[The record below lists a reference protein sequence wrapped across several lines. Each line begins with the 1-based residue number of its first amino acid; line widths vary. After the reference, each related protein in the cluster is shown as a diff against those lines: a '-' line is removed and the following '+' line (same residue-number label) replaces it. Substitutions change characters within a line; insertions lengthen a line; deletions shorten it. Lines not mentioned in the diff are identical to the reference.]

1 MKSFVTHNLTK
12 NIVRSNNNLKLLVWV
27 SKPVDFRRKE
37 KNIKLIR
44 DNFLVFFIYCAL
56 LHSLFRKKTITRHQ
70 DVLSTLYFSQQ
81 RKSLCNKLRGKHF
94 RFHVSFWPMLNVT
107 TPPAD
112 LARSPWIWH
121 QRILQCH

>member
-37 KNIKLIR
+37 KTIKLIR

-56 LHSLFRKKTITRHQ
+56 LHSLFRKKTITRHP
-70 DVLSTLYFSQQ
+70 DALSTSYFSQQ
-81 RKSLCNKLRGKHF
+81 RKRLCNKLRGNIF
-94 RFHVSFWPMLNVT
+94 ASMFHSELCLM
-107 TPPAD
+107 
-112 LARSPWIWH
+112 
-121 QRILQCH
+121 